1 MLRYLLQVLFDKRL
15 LLVSYAPPHASP
27 LSPLVYILLK
37 LDENLATSGEG
48 NSGSQ
53 ASDLVL
59 ILGDDISEDGV
70 LSRWDLLWK
79 LDILLDSHLALL
91 EWTLEVDV
99 GDSVAEIGSLSD
111 DGDQAILDL
120 QVHLGALLNV
130 LVEVTRRSD
139 GECATTAEAV
149 SDLGV

>member
-1 MLRYLLQVLFDKRL
+1 M
-15 LLVSYAPPHASP
+15 
-27 LSPLVYILLK
+27 YILLK

-91 EWTLEVDV
+91 EWALEVDV
-99 GDSVAEIGSLSD
+99 GNSVAEIGSLSD

-120 QVHLGALLNV
+120 QVYLGTLLNV
-130 LVEVTRRSD
+130 LVEVTRRGDS
-139 GECATTAEAV
+139 ECVTTAEAV
-149 SDLGV
+149 SNLDVWRSA